1 MKVGMNLLLW
11 TAFVEEAHFP
21 ILEKIKKTGYD
32 GVEIPLFDGDAEH
45 YKKIKKELDNL
56 GLGCTAVTVVNADT
70 NPISPD
76 ASVRKAAL
84 DRIKWALD
92 MTSVMGGDVLAGP
105 YHSALGV
112 FSGQPPTADERK
124 RAVEVL
130 TQAADHAQ
138 KVKVKIAIEYLNRF
152 ECYFLTNAL
161 DAKNLVREINHPY
174 FGTMYDTFHANIEE
188 KNISQAIA
196 SMEDTYVHVHIS
208 ENDRGTPG
216 SGHVH
221 WDETF
226 KALRKAKYDGWLT
239 IEAFGRALP
248 DLAAATKI
256 WRDMFP
262 SPEDVYG
269 NGFKFIKEKW
279 KDLQFRKPKTHAL
292 NIGFNYDFSNNV
304 LGYDLGYWYKP
315 SNIGL
320 TYGASLLLRTDFTN
334 TKIGFAPV
342 LGYKIWQFHI
352 QTGYQFLSKAR
363 TNFFTTNTLFIDIRF
378 VLINNTKIKK

>member
-1 MKVGMNLLLW
+1 MKVGMNLLVW
-11 TAFVEEAHFP
+11 TAFVTEEHFP

-76 ASVRKAAL
+76 ASIRKAGL
-84 DRIKWALD
+84 ERIKWALD
-92 MTSVMGGDVLAGP
+92 MTSVMGGDLLAGP

-124 RAVEVL
+124 RAIEVL

-138 KVKVKIAIEYLNRF
+138 KVNVKIAIEYLNRF

-196 SMEDTYVHVHIS
+196 SMEDTYIHVHIS

-279 KDLQFRKPKTHAL
+279 EAFK
-292 NIGFNYDFSNNV
+292 
-304 LGYDLGYWYKP
+304 
-315 SNIGL
+315 
-320 TYGASLLLRTDFTN
+320 
-334 TKIGFAPV
+334 
-342 LGYKIWQFHI
+342 
-352 QTGYQFLSKAR
+352 
-363 TNFFTTNTLFIDIRF
+363 
-378 VLINNTKIKK
+378 

>member
-1 MKVGMNLLLW
+1 MDIKYICTYWGCEQLSAKAFLSKVI
-11 TAFVEEAHFP
+11 ES
-21 ILEKIKKTGYD
+21 GYD

-76 ASVRKAAL
+76 ASIRKAGL
-84 DRIKWALD
+84 ERIKWALD
-92 MTSVMGGDVLAGP
+92 MTSVMGGDLLAGP

-196 SMEDTYVHVHIS
+196 SMEDTYIHVHIS

-269 NGFKFIKEKW
+269 TGFKFIKEKW
-279 KDLQFRKPKTHAL
+279 EAFK
-292 NIGFNYDFSNNV
+292 
-304 LGYDLGYWYKP
+304 
-315 SNIGL
+315 
-320 TYGASLLLRTDFTN
+320 
-334 TKIGFAPV
+334 
-342 LGYKIWQFHI
+342 
-352 QTGYQFLSKAR
+352 
-363 TNFFTTNTLFIDIRF
+363 
-378 VLINNTKIKK
+378 

>member
-11 TAFVEEAHFP
+11 TAFVTEEHFP

-56 GLGCTAVTVVNADT
+56 GLGCTTVTVVNAET

-76 ASVRKAAL
+76 ASIRKAAL

-92 MTSVMGGDVLAGP
+92 MTSVMGGDLLAGP

-124 RAVEVL
+124 RAIEVL
-130 TQAADHAQ
+130 TQAAEHAQ

-196 SMEDTYVHVHIS
+196 SMEDTYIHVHIS

-279 KDLQFRKPKTHAL
+279 EAFK
-292 NIGFNYDFSNNV
+292 
-304 LGYDLGYWYKP
+304 
-315 SNIGL
+315 
-320 TYGASLLLRTDFTN
+320 
-334 TKIGFAPV
+334 
-342 LGYKIWQFHI
+342 
-352 QTGYQFLSKAR
+352 
-363 TNFFTTNTLFIDIRF
+363 
-378 VLINNTKIKK
+378 

>member
-1 MKVGMNLLLW
+1 MKVGMNLLVW
-11 TAFVEEAHFP
+11 TAFVTEEHFP

-56 GLGCTAVTVVNADT
+56 GLGCTTVTVVNADT

-76 ASVRKAAL
+76 ASVRKAGL
-84 DRIKWALD
+84 ERIKWALD

-196 SMEDTYVHVHIS
+196 SMEDTYIHVHIS

-279 KDLQFRKPKTHAL
+279 EAFK
-292 NIGFNYDFSNNV
+292 
-304 LGYDLGYWYKP
+304 
-315 SNIGL
+315 
-320 TYGASLLLRTDFTN
+320 
-334 TKIGFAPV
+334 
-342 LGYKIWQFHI
+342 
-352 QTGYQFLSKAR
+352 
-363 TNFFTTNTLFIDIRF
+363 
-378 VLINNTKIKK
+378 

>member
-76 ASVRKAAL
+76 ASIRKAGL
-84 DRIKWALD
+84 ERIKWALD
-92 MTSVMGGDVLAGP
+92 MTSVMGGDLLAGP

-138 KVKVKIAIEYLNRF
+138 KVNVKIAIEYLNRF

-196 SMEDTYVHVHIS
+196 SMEDTYIHVHIS

-279 KDLQFRKPKTHAL
+279 EAFK
-292 NIGFNYDFSNNV
+292 
-304 LGYDLGYWYKP
+304 
-315 SNIGL
+315 
-320 TYGASLLLRTDFTN
+320 
-334 TKIGFAPV
+334 
-342 LGYKIWQFHI
+342 
-352 QTGYQFLSKAR
+352 
-363 TNFFTTNTLFIDIRF
+363 
-378 VLINNTKIKK
+378 